1 MCVYVTTQTLLH
13 EHYARVQCG
22 VEGFRP
28 GKEIG
33 FIYIWSEL
41 SILEMTYPKWGG
53 GSDDLCRVEN
63 MFNVYVLYAL
73 IYTQFFL
80 FEQEL
85 RIELSVYILPH
96 RNTIVISVL
105 C

>member
-1 MCVYVTTQTLLH
+1 MLGCSVGWRGLGRERKSVLY
-13 EHYARVQCG
+13 
-22 VEGFRP
+22 
-28 GKEIG
+28 
-33 FIYIWSEL
+33 IYMERTIHTRKDL
-41 SILEMTYPKWGG
+41 SKMGG
-53 GSDDLCRVEN
+53 GGWDDLCRVEN